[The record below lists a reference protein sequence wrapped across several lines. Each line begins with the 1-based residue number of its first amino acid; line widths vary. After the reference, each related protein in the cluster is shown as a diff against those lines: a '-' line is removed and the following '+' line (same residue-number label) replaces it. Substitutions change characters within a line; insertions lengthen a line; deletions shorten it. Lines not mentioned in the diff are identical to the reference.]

1 MHIISKEKDSY
12 DYLVG
17 KWGVDKNITLD
28 RTSFDS
34 SIKNVICDME
44 QAKSDFEYFGYLPG
58 ALGKERGIDVYHY
71 LLKVGNKYFL
81 IRGIEN
87 YKDFTFNMELMSTFE
102 NLNVQL
108 QSSGE
113 SIIALYSASIPW
125 AEWAIPKIKGI
136 SHDEYIKSLGDEA
149 INRLTFRCMKTN
161 FYLCKNGFGFLD
173 QEEVYLA
180 IYSYLSSL
188 KKDKESTQSN
198 DGKIVSHG
206 FDKKKSFRKMKR

>member
-28 RTSFDS
+28 RTSFDN
-34 SIKNVICDME
+34 SIRNVISDME
-44 QAKSDFEYFGYLPG
+44 DYKGYCIPPKS
-58 ALGKERGIDVYHY
+58 GIYISHY
-71 LLKVGNKYFL
+71 LLKVGYKYFL
-81 IRGIEN
+81 VRSIEDYDN
-87 YKDFTFNMELMSTFE
+87 FTINNELISSFE
-102 NLNVQL
+102 CFDKRIEGDDAIISLYMASVPWGQRIH
-108 QSSGE
+108 QKISGV
-113 SIIALYSASIPW
+113 SD
-125 AEWAIPKIKGI
+125 
-136 SHDEYIKSLGDEA
+136 DEYITSVGDEA
-149 INRLTFRCMKTN
+149 LSKLSFYRLKTN
-161 FYLCKNGFGFLD
+161 FFLGKNGFGFLD

-188 KKDKESTQSN
+188 KKDKDSNQSN

>member
-28 RTSFDS
+28 RTSFDN
-34 SIKNVICDME
+34 SIRNVISDME
-44 QAKSDFEYFGYLPG
+44 DYKGYCIPPKS
-58 ALGKERGIDVYHY
+58 GIYISHY
-71 LLKVGNKYFL
+71 LLKVGYKYFL
-81 IRGIEN
+81 VRSIEDYDN
-87 YKDFTFNMELMSTFE
+87 FTINNELISSFE
-102 NLNVQL
+102 CFDKRIEGDDAIISLYMASVPCGQRIH
-108 QSSGE
+108 QKISGV
-113 SIIALYSASIPW
+113 SD
-125 AEWAIPKIKGI
+125 
-136 SHDEYIKSLGDEA
+136 DEYITYVGDEA
-149 INRLTFRCMKTN
+149 LSKLSFYRLKTN
-161 FYLCKNGFGFLD
+161 FFLGKNGFGFLD

-188 KKDKESTQSN
+188 KKDKDSNQSN

>member
-34 SIKNVICDME
+34 STLDFICNIKYC
-44 QAKSDFEYFGYLPG
+44 KSSYTSQRNG
-58 ALGKERGIDVYHY
+58 VYVHHY
-71 LLKVGNKYFL
+71 LLKVGCKYFL
-81 IRGIEN
+81 VRGIVN
-87 YKDFTFNMELMSTFE
+87 YDNLTFNMELISSFE
-102 NLNVQL
+102 CFDKRIE
-108 QSSGE
+108 GDDA
-113 SIIALYSASIPW
+113 IISLYSVSAPLEQLFMLKTS
-125 AEWAIPKIKGI
+125 GI
-136 SHDEYIKSLGDEA
+136 SEDEYITSVADDAL
-149 INRLTFRCMKTN
+149 NRLSFYRLKTN
-161 FYLCKNGFGFLD
+161 FFLGKNGFGFLD

-188 KKDKESTQSN
+188 KKDKDSNQSN

>member
-28 RTSFDS
+28 RTSFDN
-34 SIKNVICDME
+34 SIRNVISDMDDYKGYCIPP
-44 QAKSDFEYFGYLPG
+44 KS
-58 ALGKERGIDVYHY
+58 GIYISHY
-71 LLKVGNKYFL
+71 LLKVGYKYFL
-81 IRGIEN
+81 VRSIEDYDN
-87 YKDFTFNMELMSTFE
+87 FTINNELISSFE
-102 NLNVQL
+102 CFDKRIEGDDAIISLYMASVPWGQRIH
-108 QSSGE
+108 QKISGV
-113 SIIALYSASIPW
+113 SD
-125 AEWAIPKIKGI
+125 
-136 SHDEYIKSLGDEA
+136 DEYITSVGDEA
-149 INRLTFRCMKTN
+149 LSKLSFYRLKTN
-161 FYLCKNGFGFLD
+161 FFLGKNGFGFLD

-188 KKDKESTQSN
+188 KKDKDSNQSN